1 MKSLRNSASG
11 GIVREIDGAG
21 DSGLTLMNGPVNEIQ
36 EREGARHIAQELKRR
51 IEKQAKR
58 RREKVDFEESDVSY
72 INKRNKHFNEKISR
86 NFDRHTAEIRQNLE
100 RGTAL

>member
-21 DSGLTLMNGPVNEIQ
+21 DSGLTLMNGPVDETQ